1 MTRWSAFSLV
11 KKRIDIENNQRRT
24 QNSIRSFIN
33 IFEKFN
39 IQLLIRFMM
48 SPLATFRPST
58 TPRTAVNERR
68 LRPDDFICFSLK
80 FIDIENDIEGNQ
92 SNAKFMRKTSKK
104 VYVRLF
110 WGLITIE

>member
-48 SPLATFRPST
+48 SPLATFRPS
-58 TPRTAVNERR
+58 
-68 LRPDDFICFSLK
+68 CFSLK